1 MILHVPN
8 VLNGEQV
15 ARCREVITQ
24 LKWVDGR
31 VTAGHQSA
39 LVKNN
44 LQLPEE
50 SPEAR
55 ELGDMIL
62 GALERH
68 PLFISAAL
76 PSRVFPPIFNR
87 YDVGMSLGT
96 HLDNSVRQ
104 ITGTPFRIRTDLA
117 ATLFLSQPDEYDGGE
132 LIIDDVFGAH
142 AAKLPAG
149 EMVLYPASSLHH
161 VTPVRRGTRLASIF
175 WVQSMVR
182 DESHRRLL
190 FELDMAIQQVNQA
203 LPNHAAVVALTN
215 CYHNLLRRD
224 AEV

>member
-8 VLNGEQV
+8 VLNGEQA
-15 ARCREVITQ
+15 ARCREVIMQ
-24 LKWVDGR
+24 SKWVDGR

-50 SPEAR
+50 STEAR
-55 ELGDMIL
+55 ELGDMIIA
-62 GALERH
+62 ALERH
-68 PLFISAAL
+68 PLFIAAAL
-76 PSRVFPPIFNR
+76 PYRVFPPIFNR

-104 ITGTPFRIRTDLA
+104 IAGTPFRLRTDLA

-132 LIIDDVFGAH
+132 LVIDDVYGAH

-149 EMVLYPASSLHH
+149 EMILYPATSLHR
-161 VTPVRRGTRLASIF
+161 VTPVTRGTRLASIF

-190 FELDMAIQQVNQA
+190 FELDMAINQVNQV
-203 LPNHAAVVALTN
+203 LPNHATVVALTN
-215 CYHNLLRRD
+215 CYHNLLRRGAD
-224 AEV
+224 V

>member
-8 VLNGEQV
+8 VLISEQV
-15 ARCREVITQ
+15 ARCREVIMQ
-24 LKWVDGR
+24 SKWVDGR

-39 LVKNN
+39 VVKNN
-44 LQLPEE
+44 LQLPED
-50 SPEAR
+50 STEAR
-55 ELGDMIL
+55 ELGDMIIA
-62 GALERH
+62 ALERH
-68 PLFISAAL
+68 PLFIAAAL
-76 PSRVFPPIFNR
+76 PYRVFPPIFNR

-104 ITGTPFRIRTDLA
+104 IAGTPFRLRTDMA

-132 LIIDDVFGAH
+132 LVIDDVHGAH

-149 EMVLYPASSLHH
+149 EMALYPATTLHR
-161 VTPVRRGTRLASIF
+161 VTPVTRGTRLASIF

-182 DESHRRLL
+182 DEKHRRLL
-190 FELDMAIQQVNQA
+190 FELDMAINQVNQA

-224 AEV
+224 ADV

>member
-8 VLNGEQV
+8 VLISEQV
-15 ARCREVITQ
+15 ARCREVIMQ
-24 LKWVDGR
+24 SKWVDGR

-44 LQLPEE
+44 LQLPEDTT
-50 SPEAR
+50 EAR
-55 ELGDMIL
+55 ELGDMIIA
-62 GALERH
+62 ALERH
-68 PLFISAAL
+68 PLFIAAAL
-76 PSRVFPPIFNR
+76 PYGVFPPIFNR

-104 ITGTPFRIRTDLA
+104 IAGTPFRLRTDMA

-132 LIIDDVFGAH
+132 LVIDDVHGAH

-149 EMVLYPASSLHH
+149 EMVLYPATSLHR
-161 VTPVRRGTRLASIF
+161 VTPVTRGTRLASIF
-175 WVQSMVR
+175 WVQSMIR
-182 DESHRRLL
+182 DEKHRKLL
-190 FELDMAIQQVNQA
+190 FELDMAINQVNQA

-224 AEV
+224 ADV